1 MRDFKTLIVW
11 KTAHQLTLNVY
22 RACASFPKDEVYGLV
37 SQMRRASVSIASNI
51 AEGCGRDSNLEMAR
65 FLSIAAGSASELQYQ
80 ILLARDLGMLD
91 QASCADLERNVIEVR
106 KMASSFMAKL
116 KTKKLMPDR

>member
-1 MRDFKTLIVW
+1 MRDFKTLTVW

-22 RACASFPKDEVYGLV
+22 KDCASFSKDEAYGLV

-51 AEGCGRDSNLEMAR
+51 AEGCGRESNLEMAR

-80 ILLARDLGMLD
+80 ILLAGDLGILD
-91 QASCADLERNVIEVR
+91 EVSCADLERHVIEVR
-106 KMASSFMAKL
+106 KMASSFMTKL
-116 KTKKLMPDR
+116 KTKS